1 MVDGCSLVGLHVK
14 NKIMEKEDLIEQ
26 IVDDLKENLFES
38 EEYIFDLV
46 REALRT
52 RTIKELKE
60 INA

>member
-1 MVDGCSLVGLHVK
+1 MYT
-14 NKIMEKEDLIEQ
+14 NKETLIEQ
-26 IVDDLKENLFES
+26 IVDNLKSNIYDS

-52 RTIKELKE
+52 RTVKELKE